1 MKIIDNTTNR
11 EKIVNIPEGS
21 IFRFNGNY
29 YLKTSTMFTYDEI
42 EDFLDDV
49 EVIDNM
55 EDLENN
61 LLLIRAINLSNGEH
75 HEFDNEVEVEPLKG
89 ELRIV

>member
-21 IFRFNGNY
+21 IFRYGGNY
-29 YLKTSTMFTYDEI
+29 YLKTKTMFSYDEI
-42 EDFLDDV
+42 EDYLEDV

-55 EDLENN
+55 EDLENS
-61 LLLIRAINLSNGEH
+61 LPLIRAINLSNGNH
-75 HEFDNEVEVEPLKG
+75 HEFADETEVEPLKG
-89 ELRIV
+89 ELHIV

>member
-21 IFRFNGNY
+21 IFRFDGNY
-29 YLKTSTMFTYDEI
+29 YLKTRTMFTYDEI

>member
-1 MKIIDNTTNR
+1 MKIIDEAVNR
-11 EKIVNIPEGS
+11 EKIVNIPEGG
-21 IFRFNGNY
+21 IFRYDGNY
-29 YLKTSTMFTYDEI
+29 YLKTRTMFLYYEI

-55 EDLENN
+55 EDLEDNCV
-61 LLLIRAINLSNGEH
+61 LIRAINLSNGKY

-89 ELRIV
+89 ELHIV